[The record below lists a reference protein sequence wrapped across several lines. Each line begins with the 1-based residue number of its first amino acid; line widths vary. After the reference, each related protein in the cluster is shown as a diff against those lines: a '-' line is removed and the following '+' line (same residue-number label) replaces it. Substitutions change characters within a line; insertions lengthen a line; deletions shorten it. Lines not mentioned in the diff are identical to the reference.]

1 MSEESFDKVI
11 DVNLKGTF
19 LINQL
24 TASAMKE
31 ADIKGSIVNISS
43 ITGKTGINFMK
54 INFMTF
60 RLSKN
65 FTYFLGNVGQANYTA
80 SKAGVIAFTQ
90 TAAKELGKF
99 GIRVNCICPGFIETA
114 MTDKV
119 PEHIRQMMLFQ
130 IPLGH
135 FGQAEDIAETAAFLA
150 SNRAKY
156 INGAAIDV
164 NGGLL

>member
-54 INFMTF
+54 IYMIF
-60 RLSKN
+60 RN
-65 FTYFLGNVGQANYTA
+65 
-80 SKAGVIAFTQ
+80 
-90 TAAKELGKF
+90 
-99 GIRVNCICPGFIETA
+99 
-114 MTDKV
+114 
-119 PEHIRQMMLFQ
+119 
-130 IPLGH
+130 
-135 FGQAEDIAETAAFLA
+135 
-150 SNRAKY
+150 SNR
-156 INGAAIDV
+156 
-164 NGGLL
+164 

>member
-54 INFMTF
+54 IYMIF
-60 RLSKN
+60 RNSNTSVKISHTLKPRYNEPRYSKYN
-65 FTYFLGNVGQANYTA
+65 PAPFLRIY
-80 SKAGVIAFTQ
+80 
-90 TAAKELGKF
+90 
-99 GIRVNCICPGFIETA
+99 
-114 MTDKV
+114 
-119 PEHIRQMMLFQ
+119 
-130 IPLGH
+130 
-135 FGQAEDIAETAAFLA
+135 
-150 SNRAKY
+150 
-156 INGAAIDV
+156 
-164 NGGLL
+164 

>member
-54 INFMTF
+54 IYMIF
-60 RLSKN
+60 RNSNNSVKIS
-65 FTYFLGNVGQANYTA
+65 Y
-80 SKAGVIAFTQ
+80 
-90 TAAKELGKF
+90 
-99 GIRVNCICPGFIETA
+99 
-114 MTDKV
+114 
-119 PEHIRQMMLFQ
+119 MLK
-130 IPLGH
+130 P
-135 FGQAEDIAETAAFLA
+135 
-150 SNRAKY
+150 
-156 INGAAIDV
+156 
-164 NGGLL
+164 